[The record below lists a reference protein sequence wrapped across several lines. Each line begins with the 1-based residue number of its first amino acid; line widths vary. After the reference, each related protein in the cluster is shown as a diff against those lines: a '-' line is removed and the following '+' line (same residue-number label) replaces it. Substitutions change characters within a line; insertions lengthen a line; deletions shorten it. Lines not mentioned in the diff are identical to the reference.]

1 MAVLWSMK
9 TARSPELGLAGLEI
23 PEGGGGDATKEHPFA
38 VYELTADQRIE
49 VLTLLRLR
57 PR

>member
-49 VLTLLRLR
+49 VLTLLRG
-57 PR
+57 